1 MTSSMADPPCGPR
14 LAAADEP
21 FVGAASA
28 DAVGRVRRV
37 VEDHYEF
44 VWRTLQHLGLDDATA
59 EDGAQQVMCVLAK
72 RIESIGPGAERRFL
86 FSTAVK
92 VAKTLRRTAKRR
104 RESPAEDIE
113 ALVAATPSSEE
124 LLDERR
130 AHELLRRVLDAL
142 PLDLRIVF
150 VLHELEELTTGEIAS
165 MIGIPPG
172 TAASR
177 LRRAREAFLN
187 IARRMQAASKGRGT
201 P

>member
-1 MTSSMADPPCGPR
+1 MDDQAEKAQRFMALHRQTHPFVLANAWDTGSAKLLASLGFSALGGTSSGY
-14 LAAADEP
+14 AAT
-21 FVGAASA
+21 
-28 DAVGRVRRV
+28 VGRRDYGVSRD
-37 VEDHYEF
+37 E
-44 VWRTLQHLGLDDATA
+44 
-59 EDGAQQVMCVLAK
+59 
-72 RIESIGPGAERRFL
+72 
-86 FSTAVK
+86 AV
-92 VAKTLRRTAKRR
+92 AHA
-104 RESPAEDIE
+104 E

-142 PLDLRIVF
+142 PVDLRIVF
-150 VLHELEELTTGEIAS
+150 VLYELEELTTGEIAS
-165 MIGIPPG
+165 MIGVPLG